1 MRAVRRKDQVVLTCN
16 FLEVSIFRRALT
28 EIAEYYKL
36 TPREMN
42 PKLAECW
49 YSTRGCKS
57 AKMSPQE
64 TQDWLN
70 TLHEYKSANLQHVN
84 RWIEVLAH
92 REVGSYQLV
101 LSLEEAACLITVAND
116 HRLLMA
122 TLHNI
127 GQEEMDARSMQDVEK
142 LKMGQQTAIFCI
154 HFLAGIVEELICL
167 IDPDAGSWKESAID
181 ML

>member
-1 MRAVRRKDQVVLTCN
+1 MRAARRKDQVVLTFN
-16 FLEVSIFRRALT
+16 FLEATIFRRALN
-28 EIAEYYKL
+28 EIAEHYKL
-36 TPREMN
+36 NPGEME

-64 TQDWLN
+64 TQEWLN
-70 TLHEYKSANLQHVN
+70 TLHDYKSANLQHVT
-84 RWIEVLAH
+84 RWNEALAH
-92 REVGSYQLV
+92 REAGQYQLV

-122 TLHNI
+122 TLHQI
-127 GQEEMDARSMQDVEK
+127 GQNEMDVRSIDEIVE
-142 LKMGQQTAIFCI
+142 LKPGQQTALYCI
-154 HFLAGIVEELICL
+154 HFLAAIIEELICL